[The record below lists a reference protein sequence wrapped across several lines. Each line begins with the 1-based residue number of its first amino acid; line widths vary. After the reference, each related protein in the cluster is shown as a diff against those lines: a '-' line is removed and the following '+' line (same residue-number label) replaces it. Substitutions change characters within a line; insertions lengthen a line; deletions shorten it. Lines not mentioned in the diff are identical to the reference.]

1 MMARILYSLPAF
13 TLAALM
19 ATAAPAFANAAAERA
34 RAADA
39 RGELRAAQIEWRNA
53 VRASPE
59 DGAIRI
65 GLAEA
70 SLRLGDVDTAT
81 RETRTALE
89 RGHDPEGSTT
99 ALLLRIYLAQ
109 GRARELL
116 ADFPQT
122 DTPAPAAGQIA
133 AGRALAHL
141 LLRDLP
147 AARDAVAMAE
157 RLAPNAAQPGL
168 AAAALALA
176 EGDRG
181 ASEARL
187 DQVLAAHP
195 QLDEAWLR
203 KGSLQL
209 ERGDRAGAIESFG
222 RVIARA
228 PTDVQARLR
237 RAEALLRDERPAEAA
252 QDLDAALAVMPNNP
266 TAIYLRAMQ
275 FGSQREWQQADA
287 ALQRIAG
294 QLGNFPN
301 GFLLLALAKGGLGQ
315 QAQAEDAARRHVA
328 RWPDDPRGARLLAG
342 MAMSAG
348 RHAEA
353 AQVLTRATQNRPRD
367 AALYDALG
375 RAHSAAGRPDLAV
388 QALEEAARIAPEDAA
403 LLTRLGIARMAAGDP
418 GGAQGA
424 VQRSLDLGPAQ
435 PGAREMLAAAALA
448 RGDLDAAAAELAQ
461 LDAAARQGEMGGVL
475 DGTLRLLRLDAAGA
489 RSAFQA
495 VVERQPASIPGRL
508 GLARVMMLQDEG
520 AAAVPLL
527 GAVLREQPTNGE
539 AASRLAALAQGG
551 AGETNRSEVA
561 EAAQAA
567 LAAAQQ
573 ANPANAQLAL
583 NHAGLL
589 LRRGNAAAALAV
601 LDTQPLRNQRGT
613 ALPLAR
619 AELHAALEQFDAAEA
634 AAREAMAED
643 PSSVP
648 ARRRLASLLMRKD
661 DKRGAEA
668 LLRQG
673 LRQAPADEGLQQAL
687 LGVLRDGAGG
697 VAAAAAEADRLAR
710 APNAPPT
717 ARALPGDLLMSQ
729 QRHAEAAE
737 AYGAAHARAP
747 ASLLVQR
754 QSAALLAAGRVP
766 DASGVLDAW
775 VAANPDD
782 LAALNTLAQFDLMA
796 RRFPQAEARLRHVV
810 AAAPENAVALNN
822 LAWVLG
828 EQGEAHLA
836 EARGFAERAYYLA
849 PSPNIADTLGWI
861 LARSGEPQM
870 AVALLRQA
878 VRAGQGPSAGYH
890 LAYALHQA
898 GDGAGARRALETVL
912 ASTTNFAEREAA
924 ERLRTTLSN

>member
-1 MMARILYSLPAF
+1 MARNLYSLPAF

-19 ATAAPAFANAAAERA
+19 ATAAPAFANPAADRA
-34 RAADA
+34 RAADQ

-70 SLRLGDVDTAT
+70 SLRLGDFDTAT

-99 ALLLRIYLAQ
+99 GLLLRIYMAQ

-122 DTPAPAAGQIA
+122 ETPAPVAGQIA
-133 AGRALAHL
+133 AARAMAHL

-147 AARDAVAMAE
+147 AARDAVATAE

-168 AAAALALA
+168 AAAALALT
-176 EGDRG
+176 EGDQR
-181 ASEARL
+181 AAEARL

-195 QLDEAWLR
+195 QMDEAWLR

-209 ERGDRAGAIESFG
+209 ERGDRTGAIESFG
-222 RVIARA
+222 RVVSRT
-228 PTDVQARLR
+228 PTDVPARLR
-237 RAEALLRDERPAEAA
+237 RAEALLRDDRPAEAA
-252 QDLDAALAVMPNNP
+252 QDLDAALAITPNNV

-275 FGSQREWQQADA
+275 FGSQRDWQQADA
-287 ALQRIAG
+287 ALQRISS
-294 QLGNFPN
+294 QLGNFPD
-301 GFLLLALAKGGLGQ
+301 GFLLLALAKNGLGQ

-328 RWPDDPRGARLLAG
+328 RRPDDARGARLLAG
-342 MAMSAG
+342 MAMNAG

-367 AALYDALG
+367 AALYEALG
-375 RAHSAAGRPDLAV
+375 RAQSAAGRPDLAA

-418 GGAQGA
+418 RGAQGA
-424 VQRSLDLGPAQ
+424 VQRSLELGPAQ

-448 RGDLDAAAAELAQ
+448 RGDLEAAAAELAQ
-461 LDAAARQGEMGGVL
+461 LDAAGRQGEMGGAL

-489 RSAFQA
+489 RRAFQG
-495 VVERQPASIPGRL
+495 VVERHPASVPGRL

-520 AAAVPLL
+520 MAAVPLL
-527 GAVLREQPTNGE
+527 GAVLREQPANGE
-539 AASRLAALAQGG
+539 AAARLAALAQGET
-551 AGETNRSEVA
+551 GEARSEVA

-573 ANPANAQLAL
+573 AHPANAQLAL

-613 ALPLAR
+613 GLPLAR
-619 AELHAALEQFDAAEA
+619 AELHAALEQFDAAES

-648 ARRRLASLLMRKD
+648 ARRRLASLLVRKND
-661 DKRGAEA
+661 TRNAEV

-673 LRQAPADEGLQQAL
+673 LREAPADEGLQQAL
-687 LGVLRDGAGG
+687 LGVLREGAGG
-697 VAAAAAEADRLAR
+697 MAAATAEADRLAR

-737 AYGAAHARAP
+737 AYAAAQARAP

-754 QSAALLAAGRVP
+754 QAAALLAAGRAP
-766 DASGVLDAW
+766 DASAVLEAW

-782 LAALNTLAQFDLMA
+782 LAALNTLTQFDLMA
-796 RRFPQAEARLRHVV
+796 RRFPQAETRLRRVV
-810 AAAPENAVALNN
+810 AAAPENAIALNN

-861 LARSGEPQM
+861 LARSGEPQL
-870 AVALLRQA
+870 AVTLLRQA

-898 GDGAGARRALETVL
+898 GDGAGARRALEPVL
-912 ASTTNFAEREAA
+912 ASTTDFAERQAA
-924 ERLRTTLSN
+924 ERLRITLSN